1 MARVTSLLVA
11 TAASVYAIDNGK
23 GITPSR
29 GWRSWNLFGAN
40 VDQQLIMSQ
49 MTAIANRS
57 RMVDGK
63 IQSLCDLGYCD
74 VGLDDNWQLCSSYGP
89 NKYSYH
95 DANGRPVVNHARF
108 PDFIAMTDYAHSLGL
123 TAGWYGNNCI
133 CSDHCVDSSCY
144 QGDVD
149 AVMDYGFDSIKLD
162 GCGGERDL
170 TQYAALFNATGKSIL
185 IENCH
190 WGGTIP
196 NATWCPWNYYRS
208 SGDIRASY
216 DSVVGNLQT
225 TIPLAAQNLSTPGC
239 WAYPDMLEVGCQHGP
254 GGPSDPGLSYIEART
269 HFNAWCIVSSPLT
282 LSHDMTNDTITDLI
296 WPIITNTEALAV
308 SAAYNGMSGTTF
320 KSATEMLPNTSKGSA
335 AVPKSQFF
343 WKSITDTSAAVLLM
357 NHDSVS
363 ADFVLTFSDIPGFSS
378 TTSYKVRD
386 INAHSDLGSFTASYP
401 APGVASHDSVF
412 LMISA

>member
-1 MARVTSLLVA
+1 V
-11 TAASVYAIDNGK
+11 
-23 GITPSR
+23 
-29 GWRSWNLFGAN
+29 
-40 VDQQLIMSQ
+40 
-49 MTAIANRS
+49 
-57 RMVDGK
+57 
-63 IQSLCDLGYCD
+63 
-74 VGLDDNWQLCSSYGP
+74 
-89 NKYSYH
+89 
-95 DANGRPVVNHARF
+95 
-108 PDFIAMTDYAHSLGL
+108 
-123 TAGWYGNNCI
+123 
-133 CSDHCVDSSCY
+133 
-144 QGDVD
+144 
-149 AVMDYGFDSIKLD
+149 
-162 GCGGERDL
+162 
-170 TQYAALFNATGKSIL
+170 
-185 IENCH
+185 
-190 WGGTIP
+190 
-196 NATWCPWNYYRS
+196 
-208 SGDIRASY
+208 
-216 DSVVGNLQT
+216 
-225 TIPLAAQNLSTPGC
+225 
-239 WAYPDMLEVGCQHGP
+239 LEVGCQHGP

-363 ADFVLTFSDIPGFSS
+363 ADFVLSFSDIPGFSS

-386 INAHSDLGSFTASYP
+386 INAHSDLGSFTGSYP